1 MKKLLT
7 IVLVIAMMFAF
18 AACGGEKAQL
28 DESVVTL
35 KDDASLQ
42 KATGVT
48 LVAPAEAVDPHY
60 ATVEL
65 AGIEGKVA
73 QADFTF
79 DGNKCVLRKVAG
91 EFSLSTLDA
100 MKFDNDETVEV
111 DGLNIRLRYNNASAA
126 AIASTIA
133 VADCFDGTHS
143 YCAILMQNGT
153 KENVLDLITASIG
166 Q

>member
-1 MKKLLT
+1 MKKLLS
-7 IVLVIAMMFAF
+7 IVLVIAMMFAL
-18 AACGGEKAQL
+18 AACGGEKT
-28 DESVVTL
+28 DDSVVTL
-35 KDDASLQ
+35 KDDAALQ
-42 KATGVT
+42 KASGVT
-48 LVAPAEAVDPHY
+48 LIAPAEAVDPHY

-65 AGIEGKVA
+65 DGIENKVA

-91 EFSLSTLDA
+91 DFSLSTLDA
-100 MKFDNDETVEV
+100 MKFDHDETVEV
-111 DGLNIRLRYNNASAA
+111 DGLTVRLRYNDASAA

-153 KENVLDLITASIG
+153 KDNVLELITASIG